1 MKNKNLTLVFTT
13 IALFLAN
20 LSCGLFA
27 PKAPPDLVP
36 TATPKSEAVAEEDDC
51 TVTIASYELPHDAKQ
66 VKGKELYELAAT
78 EPGEIYL
85 SVDAVVVEAQRL
97 LSPSEGVDGTLVYA
111 YIGDMEAGGLHG
123 YYLLIYLPGQGQG
136 VEKITENSR
145 ITASGAY
152 VGYVYPPANLF
163 AAFPNDPEI
172 TKFPSIK
179 AESASYGC
187 PLADFAGA
195 SSIPASSSLTPAPMA
210 ATDSPTPQQESQP
223 LTPTPPDPIPGISF
237 RSITLSQFHG
247 SLLFDFPIE
256 FEIPTNFVF
265 VPDATLWMPEEH
277 LERFVD
283 SVPIDVEFFNVLTS
297 TSVGYD
303 GETDTFIGVP
313 YSEQEKAD
321 FEAAVGGK
329 ITRFEQS
336 KIGEYPVV
344 IIEISDL
351 ENTGLPGY
359 IKYNAVYIA
368 TLVGTNAINIST
380 LSSPENFSR
389 NEYIWANL
397 VATMTVTK

>member
-1 MKNKNLTLVFTT
+1 MKNKNLTFVFTS

-27 PKAPPDLVP
+27 PKSLPELEP
-36 TATPKSEAVAEEDDC
+36 TAIPTSEAVAEEDGC

-66 VKGKELYELAAT
+66 VKGKELYDLAAT

-85 SVDAVVVEAQRL
+85 SAKAVAVEAQRL

-111 YIGDMEAGGLHG
+111 YIDDMEADGVHG
-123 YYLLIYLPGQGQG
+123 YYLLIYLPDQGQG
-136 VEKITENSR
+136 VEKIAENSR
-145 ITASGAY
+145 ITVSGAY

-163 AAFPNDPEI
+163 VVFPNDPEI

-179 AESASYGC
+179 AENASYGC
-187 PLADFAGA
+187 PSTDVAGT
-195 SSIPASSSLTPAPMA
+195 SSIPASSSLTPTPTKA
-210 ATDSPTPQQESQP
+210 ASSPTPGQTPRP
-223 LTPTPPDPIPGISF
+223 LTATPVTPIPGINF

-247 SLLFDFPIE
+247 NLLFDFPIT

-265 VPDATLWMPEEH
+265 VPDTTVWMPEEH

-283 SVPIDVEFFNVLTS
+283 SVPVDVEFLRIVTS

-303 GETDTFIGVP
+303 ALTDTFIGVP
-313 YSEQEKAD
+313 YTEQEKAE
-321 FEAAVGGK
+321 FEVAVGGK
-329 ITRFEQS
+329 ITKLEQQ
-336 KIGEYPVV
+336 KIGDYPVMILEV
-344 IIEISDL
+344 SEIENSEL
-351 ENTGLPGY
+351 AGY

-368 TLVGTNAINIST
+368 TLVGTNTVHIST

-397 VATMTVTK
+397 VATLAAKK